1 MRPSEKRKMRVRYS
15 PIPQKVLFEIM
26 AKIEKKKAKLLERI
40 QLLENEMIES
50 LTKKTSTTREINVPS
65 MTRQID
71 ELKKQL
77 RELK

>member
-1 MRPSEKRKMRVRYS
+1 MRVRYS

>member
-1 MRPSEKRKMRVRYS
+1 MRVRYS

-40 QLLENEMIES
+40 ALMEGELIEA

-77 RELK
+77 RDLK